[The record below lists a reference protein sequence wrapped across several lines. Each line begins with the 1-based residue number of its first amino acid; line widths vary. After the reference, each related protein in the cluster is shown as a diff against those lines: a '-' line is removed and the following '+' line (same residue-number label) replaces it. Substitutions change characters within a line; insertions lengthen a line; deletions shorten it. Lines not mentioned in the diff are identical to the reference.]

1 MTVNILLATYNGERF
16 LQDQLKSIVNQSY
29 TEWKLYIS
37 DDGSTD
43 ATNDIIKNFKNHYRD
58 KIFVLKNTIPFKN
71 AKDNFISLVY
81 RTDGDL
87 FLFCDQDDVW
97 QENKLYNMIN
107 KYQSL
112 PSDKKKQPVLMHSDL
127 IVVDAELNIIA
138 PSFMKF
144 ANISSFFSFPE
155 LYLVQNNV
163 TGCTMLINDVLRDL
177 FVTCLDKCK
186 SLQKDIIMHDW
197 FFALIAAYFGEVY
210 FVDTKDI
217 FYRQHGS
224 NVVGAKNAR
233 SIKLLIKS
241 FFKFKEN
248 IISMEE
254 AFRQSYVF
262 LKMFEN
268 LLSENDVSLLTNFSK
283 LNEHCKMYRIMFIIK
298 NKLWKNGIYRKFA
311 QILFI

>member
-1 MTVNILLATYNGERF
+1 MTVNILLATYNGEKF
-16 LQDQLKSIVNQSY
+16 LQDQLASIVNQSY
-29 TEWKLYIS
+29 TEWRLYIS

-43 ATNDIIKNFKNHYRD
+43 ATNDIIQNFQNKYCD
-58 KIFVLKNTIPFKN
+58 KVFVLKNAIPFKN
-71 AKDNFISLVY
+71 AKDNFINLVN

-97 QENKLYNMIN
+97 QEDKLYNMIS

-112 PSDKKKQPVLMHSDL
+112 PDYNKKRPVLMHSDL
-127 IVVDAELNIIA
+127 IVVDAELKIIA

-144 ANISSFFSFPE
+144 ANINPCFNYPKS
-155 LYLVQNNV
+155 YLIQNNV

-177 FVTCLDKCK
+177 FVACLNKCK

-197 FFALIAAYFGEVY
+197 FFALIAAYFGEVH
-210 FVDTKDI
+210 FVNTKDI

-233 SIKLLIKS
+233 SIKLLIKH

-254 AFRQSYVF
+254 VFKQAYVF
-262 LKMFEN
+262 LKMFED
-268 LLSENDVSLLTNFSK
+268 LLSESDALLLVKFSK
-283 LNEHCKMYRIMFIIK
+283 LNTHCKIYRIMFIIK
-298 NKLWKNGIYRKFA
+298 NKLWKNGVYRKLA